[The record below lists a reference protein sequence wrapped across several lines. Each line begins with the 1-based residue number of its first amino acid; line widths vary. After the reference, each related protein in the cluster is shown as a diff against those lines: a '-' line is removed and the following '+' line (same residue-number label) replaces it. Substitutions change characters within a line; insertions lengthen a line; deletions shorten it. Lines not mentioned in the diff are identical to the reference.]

1 MELSTTDISSLPV
14 VEAGVD
20 PGVAGVVNPVG
31 HVPVHPV
38 FPAIGICPS
47 SAATVRAKNIVATS
61 VKASLF
67 ICLFSFSG
75 FLKNDDLNLRK
86 SSLSV
91 ILARNLAN
99 PTG

>member
-1 MELSTTDISSLPV
+1 MELSTIDISSLSITDGD
-14 VEAGVD
+14 VEVEGAVS
-20 PGVAGVVNPVG
+20 PFG
-31 HVPVHPV
+31 HVPLQLALP
-38 FPAIGICPS
+38 PIGICPS
-47 SAATVRAKNIVATS
+47 SAATVRVKNIIMTS

-86 SSLSV
+86 SSLGA